1 MSTESTETTETPT
14 PAEGRTTWSLDASG
28 EVATI
33 LVDRAAKLN
42 AFTPQM
48 LLDLERVVA
57 EVEASAARLAVVRTA
72 GEKVFCVGADITLF
86 SQLTSVQMWR
96 DWIGVGHRVFNA
108 LESLRC
114 PTLAVVD
121 GLAFGG
127 GLELALACDLR
138 IMVDGARL
146 ALPETGLGTVPGWGG
161 AGRLPRL
168 VGAARAKEMIFARHQ
183 IDAARALDWGLVNAV
198 APREQ
203 LEQTVQQWITDVR
216 GSAPI
221 ANALAKQLVAAS
233 LEGAS
238 PHLIEGLAGGLSL
251 ATDDLREGV
260 SAFKEKRDPVFRG
273 R

>member
-1 MSTESTETTETPT
+1 MTDETV
-14 PAEGRTTWSLDASG
+14 PAHGRATWSLDETGQVAS
-28 EVATI
+28 I

-42 AFTPQM
+42 AFTPTM
-48 LLDLERVVA
+48 MADLERVVA
-57 EVEASAARLAVVRTA
+57 EVEASAARVALVRTA
-72 GEKVFCVGADITLF
+72 GEKVFCVGADITQF

-96 DWIGVGHRVFNA
+96 DWIGQGHRTFNA
-108 LESLRC
+108 LAALRC
-114 PTLAVVD
+114 PTIAVID

-138 IMVDGARL
+138 IAVDGARF

-161 AGRLPRL
+161 AGRLPHL
-168 VGAARAKEMIFARHQ
+168 IGAARAKEMIFARHQ
-183 IDAARALDWGLVNAV
+183 IEADRALDWGLVNAV
-198 APREQ
+198 TPKEQ
-203 LEQTVQQWITDVR
+203 LEETVQQWVSDVTS
-216 GSAPI
+216 SAPV
-221 ANALAKQLVAAS
+221 ANALAKQLITAS

-260 SAFKEKRDPVFRG
+260 AAFRDKRDPEFTG

>member
-1 MSTESTETTETPT
+1 MTEMTNENT
-14 PAEGRTTWSLDASG
+14 PAEGQATWSLDETG
-28 EVATI
+28 QVATI
-33 LVDRAAKLN
+33 VVDRAAKLN

-57 EVEASAARLAVVRTA
+57 EIEASQARVAVVRTA

-86 SQLTSVQMWR
+86 SQLSSVQMWR
-96 DWIGVGHRVFNA
+96 DWIGVGHRAFNA
-108 LESLRC
+108 LEALRC
-114 PTLAVVD
+114 PTIAVID

-161 AGRLPRL
+161 AGRLPKL
-168 VGAARAKEMIFARHQ
+168 IGAARAKEMIFARHQ
-183 IDAARALDWGLVNAV
+183 IEADRALDWGLVNAV
-198 APREQ
+198 ASAER
-203 LEQTVQQWITDVR
+203 LEETVQQWVADVR
-216 GSAPI
+216 GSAPV
-221 ANALAKQLVAAS
+221 ANALAKQLITAS
-233 LEGAS
+233 LQGAS
-238 PHLIEGLAGGLSL
+238 PHLIEGLAGGLSM

-260 SAFKEKRDPVFRG
+260 AAFTEKRDPEFTG

>member
-1 MSTESTETTETPT
+1 MTTGNTP
-14 PAEGRTTWSLDASG
+14 PEGRTTWSPDETG
-28 EVATI
+28 QVATI
-33 LVDRAAKLN
+33 VVDRAAKLN
-42 AFTPQM
+42 AFTPAM
-48 LLDLERVVA
+48 LTDLEQAVA
-57 EVEASAARLAVVRTA
+57 EVEASEARVALVRTA

-108 LESLRC
+108 LEALRC
-114 PTLAVVD
+114 PTIAVID

-138 IMVDGARL
+138 IMVDGARI

-161 AGRLPRL
+161 AGRLPKL
-168 VGAARAKEMIFARHQ
+168 IGAARAKEMIFARHQ
-183 IDAARALDWGLVNAV
+183 IEADRALDWGLVNAV
-198 APREQ
+198 APPEQ
-203 LEQTVQQWITDVR
+203 LEETVQQWVDQVR
-216 GSAPI
+216 GSAPV
-221 ANALAKQLVAAS
+221 ANALAKQLITAA

-251 ATDDLREGV
+251 ATEDLREGV
-260 SAFKEKRDPVFRG
+260 AAFTQKRDPEFTG

>member
-1 MSTESTETTETPT
+1 MTSQNTP
-14 PAEGRTTWSLDASG
+14 PEGRTTWSMDETG
-28 EVATI
+28 QVATI

-42 AFTPQM
+42 AFTPTM
-48 LLDLERVVA
+48 LTDLERAVA
-57 EVEASAARLAVVRTA
+57 EVEASEARVALVRTA

-108 LESLRC
+108 LEALRC
-114 PTLAVVD
+114 PTIAVID

-138 IMVDGARL
+138 IIADGARL

-161 AGRLPRL
+161 AGRLPKL
-168 VGAARAKEMIFARHQ
+168 IGAARAKEMIFARHE
-183 IDAARALDWGLVNAV
+183 IEAARALDWGLVNAV
-198 APREQ
+198 APAEQ
-203 LEQTVQQWITDVR
+203 LEETVQQWVTDVR
-216 GSAPI
+216 ASAPV
-221 ANALAKQLVAAS
+221 ANALAKQLITAS

-251 ATDDLREGV
+251 ATEDLREGV
-260 SAFKEKRDPVFRG
+260 SAFTDKRDPEFTG